1 MQSTVGGE
9 GSRGSRRGGGVG
21 ESKERRRTGEEEEVN
36 NMSIFFLPIKHTFM
50 YGTEYVNSVNDKRPS
65 N

>member
-1 MQSTVGGE
+1 MREAEVAGV
-9 GSRGSRRGGGVG
+9 GGVG

-50 YGTEYVNSVNDKRPS
+50 YGTE
-65 N
+65 